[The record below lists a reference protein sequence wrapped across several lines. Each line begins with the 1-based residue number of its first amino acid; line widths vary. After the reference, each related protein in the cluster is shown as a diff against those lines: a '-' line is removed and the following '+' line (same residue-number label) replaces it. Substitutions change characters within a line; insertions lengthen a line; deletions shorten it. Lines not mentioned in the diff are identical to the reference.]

1 MQPAWR
7 RNVPQN
13 GKEYLRH
20 NETNNVS
27 QRWVAP
33 EDSLVQID
41 LDLCNQCP
49 YDKYLNY
56 MVSFRNIFFNSSSI
70 CFIFYTYQ
78 VCEWMFLDDAQ
89 YMLLCLEISKYVGV
103 IINITIVNVKIIC
116 GFWHTYITCTYTHCQ
131 IVSQFYNWI
140 SIITGSLLVHT
151 QVDMFHIW
159 AVV

>member
-41 LDLCNQCP
+41 LDLCKQCP

-56 MVSFRNIFFNSSSI
+56 MVSFRNIFFNSSS
-70 CFIFYTYQ
+70 IFYTYQ

-103 IINITIVNVKIIC
+103 IIYITIVNVKIIC
-116 GFWHTYITCTYTHCQ
+116 GFWHIYHMY
-131 IVSQFYNWI
+131 
-140 SIITGSLLVHT
+140 LHT
-151 QVDMFHIW
+151 LPNSKPIL
-159 AVV
+159 